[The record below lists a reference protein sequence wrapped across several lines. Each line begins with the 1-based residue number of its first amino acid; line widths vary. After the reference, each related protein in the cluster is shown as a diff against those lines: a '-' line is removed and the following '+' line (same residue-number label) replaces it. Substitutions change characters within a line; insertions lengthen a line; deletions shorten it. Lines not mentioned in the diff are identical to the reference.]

1 MNFEHGSDTFIL
13 IFRNYFYL
21 FTQRNQDILYSY
33 AYFLIKWINTMVRK
47 NKNIIY
53 FIPRL
58 ILDIPFEMFKLLYK
72 IRSSSLYNKDH
83 RQKVNLQS
91 PHFNEDKFT
100 YEIAY
105 FYTLLFSDMNI
116 ANPEI
121 RESLIYK
128 IKFLM
133 KKKKTSEL
141 FEKHNELIDFLIK
154 GLLKYMTIES
164 LSHIACEIMVK
175 IVKPICFGPMS
186 GQYEKTD
193 LVIVAQKFFENNI
206 STFHDFM
213 DNYTKLINKIM
224 TDYTIVLNEAAN
236 VSLYL
241 TIQRLITNV
250 NSNIEYI
257 ENKQSLLK
265 RLMFAYN
272 ILCDLMKIFEFLL
285 NAYPDEFIDVD
296 TLNYSRFCNFLK
308 NISSRVLEKHYF
320 NQLVTIFEKENIRKG
335 VV

>member
-1 MNFEHGSDTFIL
+1 MNFEQGSDSFIL

-21 FTQRNQDILYSY
+21 FTQKNQDILYLY
-33 AYFLIKWINTMVRK
+33 AYFLIKWINTMIRK
-47 NKNIIY
+47 NRNIVY
-53 FIPRL
+53 FIPKL
-58 ILDIPFEMFKLLYK
+58 LLDIPYEIFKLLYK
-72 IRSSSLYNKDH
+72 IRSFSLSNKEY
-83 RQKVNLQS
+83 RQKLNSQS
-91 PHFNEDKFT
+91 EHFKEDRFL

-133 KKKKTSEL
+133 KKKKTAEL
-141 FEKHNELIDFLIK
+141 YEKHNELVDFLIK

-175 IVKPICFGPMS
+175 IVKPICYGPLS

-193 LVIVAQKFFENNI
+193 LVKVAQKFFENNI

-236 VSLYL
+236 VKFY
-241 TIQRLITNV
+241 
-250 NSNIEYI
+250 
-257 ENKQSLLK
+257 
-265 RLMFAYN
+265 
-272 ILCDLMKIFEFLL
+272 
-285 NAYPDEFIDVD
+285 
-296 TLNYSRFCNFLK
+296 
-308 NISSRVLEKHYF
+308 
-320 NQLVTIFEKENIRKG
+320 
-335 VV
+335 